1 MVLFVALRS
10 KLSASTIQFNN
21 IRRIPLFSL
30 CTSTTGTQRVIA
42 KKQSSI
48 SDASTVPSSPYVS
61 SHFRLQG
68 DEVSL
73 YLSERAINHRRTSTH
88 AIVEICP
95 FCHDTKFI
103 PDNHYKLYISRDS
116 GAFYCH
122 RCGANGS
129 WFSFRTRL
137 SHGDGAVKQ
146 FDSVSSFL
154 PSSALQLAPAIQT
167 HPASVP
173 SQTIHEDQHKW
184 STNLKKDS
192 FRPVLDYLYRE
203 RGLSEKTLN
212 HFGVGAHEM
221 KVEAGGLW
229 RTDLCMTF
237 PMYDLAGNVVR
248 HKIRSI
254 RTKSGM
260 RLMPKG
266 GAWGFFGLASVPSHV
281 QKIVLTEGEL
291 DAMSVWQATGYPA
304 ISLPNGAS
312 SLPVDL
318 LPMLER
324 FHRIILW
331 MDSDSAGDAGARQF
345 ARKLGLSRVDVVVP
359 SGGPDDCKDANDW
372 LRQKGDLKSMIDSA
386 TTLPHDGVIRFDDLR
401 ESVYDH
407 LKNKGLRRGVQSQSL
422 PKLNKLLK
430 GHRPGELTILSGHTG
445 IGKTTLL
452 TQLSLDYCLQGVPT
466 MWGSF
471 EIGNVKLAADML
483 TQLAGALGERGD
495 LLKNYDMWSDRLSE
509 LPLLFMKYQGSC
521 SMDMIMDTMEYSN
534 YVHDCGHYV
543 LDNLQFM
550 TYGQGKSG
558 SRGGRTDRFEV
569 MDDALGKLRTFCS
582 KADAH
587 VSLVVHPRKENDN
600 ELIQLASVFGSAKAT
615 QEADNVIVL
624 QRAKDG
630 IAQLDVKKNRYDGT
644 VGSVKLSFDRK
655 WKLFR
660 ESDRAE
666 CAMRMTVGSVSM
678 QEVERS
684 AIPVLNAPSTK
695 ESCESGDP
703 TCLINEQKTDSSRR
717 SRRDRKSQL
726 K

>member
-1 MVLFVALRS
+1 MPLPVALRS
-10 KLSASTIQFNN
+10 KLFLTS
-21 IRRIPLFSL
+21 RRFGITRVSL
-30 CTSTTGTQRVIA
+30 RCFCTPPAYSQRVKTVA
-42 KKQSSI
+42 QSSSRPDI
-48 SDASTVPSSPYVS
+48 AQSTSPYVS

-68 DEVSL
+68 DEVSA
-73 YLSERAINHRRTSTH
+73 YLSERAIHHRRTSTH

-116 GAFYCH
+116 GTYYCH
-122 RCGANGS
+122 RCGAKGS
-129 WFSFRTRL
+129 WFSFRNRL
-137 SHGDGAVKQ
+137 SHGDQAIKS
-146 FDSVSSFL
+146 FESVSDFL
-154 PSSALQLAPAIQT
+154 PHTSPESASPILSNNAIPPQ
-167 HPASVP
+167 SVL
-173 SQTIHEDQHKW
+173 ENQHKW
-184 STNLKKDS
+184 SENLWKKP
-192 FRPVLDYLYRE
+192 FRPVLDYLGQE
-203 RGLSEKTLN
+203 RGLNQNTLR

-221 KVEAGGLW
+221 SVQVGGTW

-237 PMYDLAGNVVR
+237 PMYNSSGALVR
-248 HKIRSI
+248 HKIRSV

-260 RLMPKG
+260 RLTPKG
-266 GAWGFFGLASVPSHV
+266 GAWGLFGLASVPSDVHQV
-281 QKIVLTEGEL
+281 VLTEGEL
-291 DAMSVWQATGYPA
+291 DAMSVWQTTGQAA

-312 SLPVDL
+312 SLPLEL

-324 FHRIILW
+324 FHRITLW
-331 MDSDSAGDAGARQF
+331 MDSDAAGDAGAKQF
-345 ARKLGLSRVDVVVP
+345 ARKLGLSRVNVVVP
-359 SGGPDDCKDANDW
+359 SGGPDGCKDANDW
-372 LRQKGDLKSMIDSA
+372 LRQGGDLKTVIHRA
-386 TTLPHDGVIRFDDLR
+386 APLPHDGVVRFDDLR
-401 ESVYDH
+401 ESVFDH
-407 LKNKGLRRGVQSQSL
+407 LKNKGLRHGVQSQSL
-422 PKLNKLLK
+422 PRLNKFLK

-452 TQLSLDYCLQGVPT
+452 TQLSLDYCLQGIPT

-534 YVHDCGHYV
+534 YVHDCSHYV

-550 TYGQGKSG
+550 TYGQGTGG
-558 SRGGRTDRFEV
+558 SRGGRIDRFEV
-569 MDDALGKLRTFCS
+569 MDNALSKLRGFCS
-582 KADAH
+582 KANAH

-666 CAMRMTVGSVSM
+666 CTMKMTPGIVRM
-678 QEVERS
+678 QEVGKSKIS
-684 AIPVLNAPSTK
+684 AMGALSSE
-695 ESCESGDP
+695 ESCTSGD
-703 TCLINEQKTDSSRR
+703 TIGLLNEQKTNNASKSSRR
-717 SRRDRKSQL
+717 G
-726 K
+726 